1 MSDKKKRSSTERA
14 RRIWLAGLGAYGRA
28 FTETKE
34 ALKDVTGEASDVF
47 DELVQK
53 GQMVEMAVGM
63 KSKEA
68 MDKAGVGDMK
78 MPDIKIPDLK
88 IDDRIAKMRER
99 LKATTGFDV
108 SPVPASDLEDRV
120 AALEAKL
127 DLVLKQLN
135 APARKVA
142 AKKAPVKKTATKK
155 TTTRKTAPKKSD

>member
-1 MSDKKKRSSTERA
+1 MSEDKKKRSSSERA

-47 DELVQK
+47 DDLVQK

-68 MDKAGVGDMK
+68 LEKSGVGDLK
-78 MPDIKIPDLK
+78 MPDLK

-99 LKATTGFDV
+99 LKASTGFD
-108 SPVPASDLEDRV
+108 SAQSLPSDLEDRV

-135 APARKVA
+135 KPVRKTTI
-142 AKKAPVKKTATKK
+142 KKAPAKK
-155 TTTRKTAPKKSD
+155 TTTRKTAPKKTD

>member
-1 MSDKKKRSSTERA
+1 MSDDKKKRSSTDRA

-34 ALKDVTGEASDVF
+34 ALKDVSGEASDVF
-47 DELVQK
+47 DDLVQK
-53 GQMVEMAVGM
+53 GQMVEMAVSM

-68 MDKAGVGDMK
+68 LEKSGVSDLK
-78 MPDIKIPDLK
+78 MPDLK

-99 LKATTGFDV
+99 LKEATGFD
-108 SPVPASDLEDRV
+108 SNDAPEAGLEDRV

-135 APARKVA
+135 KPVRKT
-142 AKKAPVKKTATKK
+142 PVKKAAVKKPVPKK
-155 TTTRKTAPKKSD
+155 TTTRKTTVKKTD

>member
-1 MSDKKKRSSTERA
+1 MSDEKKKRSSTDRA

-34 ALKDVTGEASDVF
+34 AIKDATGDASEVF
-47 DELVQK
+47 DDLVQK
-53 GQMVEMAVGM
+53 GQMVEMAVSM

-68 MDKAGVGDMK
+68 MDKSGVGDLK
-78 MPDIKIPDLK
+78 MPDLK

-99 LKATTGFDV
+99 LKEATGFD
-108 SPVPASDLEDRV
+108 SDDAPRDDLEDRV

-135 APARKVA
+135 KPVRKTAV
-142 AKKAPVKKTATKK
+142 KKAPVKK
-155 TTTRKTAPKKSD
+155 TTTRKTAPKSTAKKPG

>member
-1 MSDKKKRSSTERA
+1 MSDDKKKRSSTERA

-53 GQMVEMAVGM
+53 GQMVEMAVST

-68 MDKAGVGDMK
+68 LDKAGVSDLK
-78 MPDIKIPDLK
+78 MPDLK

-99 LKATTGFDV
+99 LKATTGFD
-108 SPVPASDLEDRV
+108 SAEAPGSDLEDRV

-135 APARKVA
+135 KPVRKPA
-142 AKKAPVKKTATKK
+142 VKKTPSKRSAAKR
-155 TTTRKTAPKKSD
+155 TTTRKTTSKKAD

>member
-1 MSDKKKRSSTERA
+1 MSDDKKKRSSTDRA

-47 DELVQK
+47 DDLVQK

-68 MDKAGVGDMK
+68 LDKAGVGDLK
-78 MPDIKIPDLK
+78 MPDLK
-88 IDDRIAKMRER
+88 IDDRISKMRER
-99 LKATTGFDV
+99 LKATTGFD
-108 SPVPASDLEDRV
+108 SADAPASDLEDRV

-135 APARKVA
+135 KPVRKTTV
-142 AKKAPVKKTATKK
+142 KKAPAKKTS
-155 TTTRKTAPKKSD
+155 TRKTTPKKPG